1 MDSSRTQILITAGL
15 LLVSSFGMGV
25 LGASAVVDRI
35 EDSRAREAAALDQE
49 LDQVQDDLDD
59 ANVRIR
65 ELEAEVKLIQAAHED
80 PD

>member
-1 MDSSRTQILITAGL
+1 MDSSRSGVLIAAGL

-65 ELEAEVKLIQAAHED
+65 ELEAEVKLIRAAHED